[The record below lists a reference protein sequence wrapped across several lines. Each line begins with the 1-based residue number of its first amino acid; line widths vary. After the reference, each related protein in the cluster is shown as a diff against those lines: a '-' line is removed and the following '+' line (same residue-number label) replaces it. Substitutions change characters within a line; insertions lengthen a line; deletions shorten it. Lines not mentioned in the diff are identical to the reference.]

1 MGKSSSM
8 SIDSFANFDLLM
20 RWIPLQRNRFRLVAA
35 AVVGAAVAGA
45 LAIIYCFDPG
55 DGGYPLCPFHQLT
68 GLYCPGC
75 GTLRAIHQLL
85 HGNVSAALALNPL
98 AVCLVPAL
106 IASAVWTHGIR
117 RPTAK
122 QTTSSRPRG
131 AFNWAWFLLLVVVAF
146 WILRNVPAYP
156 FTLLAP
162 H

>member
-1 MGKSSSM
+1 M
-8 SIDSFANFDLLM
+8 LQV
-20 RWIPLQRNRFRLVAA
+20 PVQRNRFRLVAVA
-35 AVVGAAVAGA
+35 AVSAAVTGA
-45 LAIIYCFDPG
+45 LAIIYCYDPAE
-55 DGGYPLCPFHQLT
+55 GGYPLCLFHQLT
-68 GLYCPGC
+68 GLHCPGC

-85 HGNVSAALALNPL
+85 HGNVSAALASNPL
-98 AVCLVPAL
+98 AVGLLPAL
-106 IASAVWTHGIR
+106 IASAVWTLGIR
-117 RPTAK
+117 RRSAK